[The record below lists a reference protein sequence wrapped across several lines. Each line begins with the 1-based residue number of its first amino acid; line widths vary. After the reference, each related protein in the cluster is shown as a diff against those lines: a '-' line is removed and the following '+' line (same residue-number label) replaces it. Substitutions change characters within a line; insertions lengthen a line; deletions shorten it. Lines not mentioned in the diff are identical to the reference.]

1 MTSPA
6 CQAGPSQTVSCY
18 GARGSADRRG
28 NPVASV
34 TACAGPERIVMGMVG
49 SDRSSRDPREV
60 DRYCM
65 LGR

>member
-1 MTSPA
+1 VSAVDFVEAHIADMGG
-6 CQAGPSQTVSCY
+6 AGGQGRPTGYST
-18 GARGSADRRG
+18 R
-28 NPVASV
+28 
-34 TACAGPERIVMGMVG
+34 RIVMGMVG